1 MEAWTKYLYAAAYK
15 YFFERKNNNPIPS
28 SIWLS
33 LSYRGRKAP
42 GVRFPATLSCRAAAV
57 VWRLAL
63 LCQYVSDGA
72 FRPPWRRQ
80 DSVQEI

>member
-1 MEAWTKYLYAAAYK
+1 MC
-15 YFFERKNNNPIPS
+15 

-33 LSYRGRKAP
+33 LPYRGRKTP

-72 FRPPWRRQ
+72 FRPPSGGGKTQFSSLATVLRSGCQ
-80 DSVQEI
+80 PAVFNH